1 MNKDFKSETYTVDD
15 NMADTMT
22 WLIHHQ
28 EVFDSLHFD
37 VHTQELSVSHAAGVD
52 IIRVGMYLTAKYGI
66 LVTSI

>member
-22 WLIHHQ
+22 WLMHHQ
-28 EVFDSLHFD
+28 EVFDSFHFD

>member
-22 WLIHHQ
+22 WLMHHQ

-37 VHTQELSVSHAAGVD
+37 VHTQENCQFHMQQAW
-52 IIRVGMYLTAKYGI
+52 I
-66 LVTSI
+66 LFESACI